1 MEPGW
6 RCVSRVT
13 AYICTECKFAI
24 GKFMTA
30 PHPTDTQ
37 EGLRSRKRRETR
49 GRISSAALALFL
61 EKGFEATTVDEIA
74 AAADVSKRSFF
85 DYFPSKEEL
94 ISAWQDEF
102 GLSLAE
108 GIAARPPGEPMTR
121 TVELALTDALVAK
134 FTPRSMAIGKL
145 IHDTPALRSREH
157 TKYARLEQCLCE
169 ALALRYGPE
178 VRQKARLLAMV
189 AIGGMRVAG
198 EAWQE
203 SGRPAVD
210 EAFIREIFRPIW
222 AQLIELG
229 REGGG

>member
-1 MEPGW
+1 M
-6 RCVSRVT
+6 
-13 AYICTECKFAI
+13 A
-24 GKFMTA
+24 A
-30 PHPTDTQ
+30 PASSDAQ

-49 GRISSAALALFL
+49 ARISSAALALFL

-74 AAADVSKRSFF
+74 AAADISKRSFF

-102 GLSLAE
+102 GVALAE
-108 GIAARPPGEPMTR
+108 RIAARPAGEPMTR
-121 TVELALTDALVAK
+121 ALEQAMTAALIEK
-134 FTPRSMAIGKL
+134 FTPRSMAIVRL
-145 IHDTPALRSREH
+145 IHATPALASREH
-157 TKYARLEQCLCE
+157 TKYARLEQRLCE

-203 SGRPAVD
+203 SGRPGVD
-210 EAFIREIFRPIW
+210 EAFVREIFRPIW
-222 AQLIELG
+222 AQLVELG

>member
-1 MEPGW
+1 MM
-6 RCVSRVT
+6 S
-13 AYICTECKFAI
+13 
-24 GKFMTA
+24 A
-30 PHPTDTQ
+30 PHPTGTQ

-61 EKGFEATTVDEIA
+61 EKGFDATTVDEIA

-102 GLSLAE
+102 GLALAE
-108 GIAARPPGEPMTR
+108 GIAARPAGEPMTK
-121 TVELALTDALVAK
+121 TVEHAITAALIEK
-134 FTPRSMAIGKL
+134 FTPRSMAIVR
-145 IHDTPALRSREH
+145 IIQDTPALRSREH
-157 TKYARLEQCLCE
+157 TKYARLEQRLCE

-178 VRQKARLLAMV
+178 IRHKARLLAMV

-203 SGRPAVD
+203 SGRPGVD
-210 EAFIREIFRPIW
+210 EAFIRGIFQPIW
-222 AQLIELG
+222 AQLVELG